1 MWKRNP
7 DRTVNARLPGIKCGS
22 GGIGSPMMRS
32 GMPSTSI
39 CPNSKS
45 YSHSIRRAA
54 VVSGG
59 AFFRSAA
66 SFSQQIPKLICE
78 RSCRMAK
85 TLTVNITPILKK
97 ESRKTKKIKK
107 KMRFPAV
114 FPKWREKNTKDISIS
129 PGRNED
135 VRIDPK
141 PKIRKRP
148 CDVNRS

>member
-7 DRTVNARLPGIKCGS
+7 DRTETARLPGIKCGS
-22 GGIGSPMMRS
+22 GGAGPPMMRS
-32 GMPSTSI
+32 GLPSTSI

-97 ESRKTKKIKK
+97 ESRKRKKNKK
-107 KMRFPAV
+107 KRNFFIIFVKTARKKAFFAEKANRSVQKEKV
-114 FPKWREKNTKDISIS
+114 FPHRYAS
-129 PGRNED
+129 
-135 VRIDPK
+135 
-141 PKIRKRP
+141 
-148 CDVNRS
+148 VNRNDPFFC